1 MSPNN
6 IKVRLCGTQ
15 EFIDQFL
22 KYARTKTAQELY
34 EQGCQMLAVNDL
46 DGCTVLQY
54 AAQIGQPDACMILAN
69 AILSGSG
76 AGWGTMENAVQ
87 YLSTAAKYG
96 KIEAIT
102 NLANCYTMG
111 RGVEMDAAKG
121 FALLLKASALG
132 DDLATLNIAQMY
144 FTGYGV
150 EQDKVMGW
158 VLTQGLV
165 AKGMPQAKDFMAQI
179 IKSGYIGPEMN

>member
-6 IKVRLCGTQ
+6 IKIKLCGTQ

-34 EQGCQMLAVNDL
+34 EQGCQMLAADDL

-76 AGWGTMENAVQ
+76 AGWGTMEDAVC
-87 YLSTAAKYG
+87 YLSTAVDDG
-96 KIEAIT
+96 NVEAMT
-102 NLANCYTMG
+102 NLASCYTMG
-111 RGVEMDAAKG
+111 RGVEMDIAKG

-144 FTGYGV
+144 FTGYGI
-150 EQDKVMGW
+150 EQDKVRGW
-158 VLTQGLV
+158 VLTQELV
-165 AKGMPQAKDFMAQI
+165 AKGMPQAKDFMSQM
-179 IKSGYIGPEMN
+179 IKSGYNGPEMN